1 MSQFLSKTTA
11 KKRNYCPFLTLNRL
25 DQTIVTNSEQ
35 VKKAELE
42 EHRGVY

>member
-1 MSQFLSKTTA
+1 MCQFVTKTTA
-11 KKRNYCPFLTLNRL
+11 KKRNCASLTLNRL
-25 DQTIVTNSEQ
+25 DQTIVTDSEQ